1 MNNSD
6 IKKYLKYLNFDKF
19 YKPKYKRCE
28 ICNSN
33 KTKLLRKKISWNNN
47 KFGILPVH
55 CCLNCGFVFQNP
67 RFDTQFYK
75 NYYEK
80 AYRNITLGTQKPPKK
95 YLDDQKSRGKKLFK
109 FLKPHIPKKGSML
122 DVGSSVGLMLL
133 PFLKNNWKCSGN
145 DPIRSYVDYGK
156 QKFNLPVECILSEDM
171 KLKNRSLDLII
182 IMGSLEHV
190 VDVNLVMKKCSEASK
205 TNGILVLEARG
216 DPLGNT
222 KKFFNQSH
230 HRYFFENTLELI
242 MIKYGWEPFLTTKYP
257 ITGPTRQNTIFCLGR
272 FKGESIKKNF
282 KKAIKFGKKETFD
295 DIFFKLKYYNYL
307 AKNSSN
313 KLLLR

>member
-6 IKKYLKYLNFDKF
+6 IKKYLKYLNFDEF

-67 RFDTQFYK
+67 RFDKQFYK

-133 PFLKNNWKCSGN
+133 PFLKNNAPTPFG
-145 DPIRSYVDYGK
+145 PY
-156 QKFNLPVECILSEDM
+156 NLCADIDK
-171 KLKNRSLDLII
+171 KLI
-182 IMGSLEHV
+182 G
-190 VDVNLVMKKCSEASK
+190 
-205 TNGILVLEARG
+205 
-216 DPLGNT
+216 
-222 KKFFNQSH
+222 
-230 HRYFFENTLELI
+230 
-242 MIKYGWEPFLTTKYP
+242 
-257 ITGPTRQNTIFCLGR
+257 
-272 FKGESIKKNF
+272 
-282 KKAIKFGKKETFD
+282 
-295 DIFFKLKYYNYL
+295 IFFISMGIFPK
-307 AKNSSN
+307 A
-313 KLLLR
+313 